1 MIGPI
6 TRITRPPSSEVVNE
20 RSPVMYLVTA
30 WRLSPAAS
38 HSRTCSASSR
48 KLGSAPKRA
57 ATRRTSAWASAT

>member
-6 TRITRPPSSEVVNE
+6 TKITSPLSSEVVNE
-20 RSPVMYLVTA
+20 RSPVRYLVTA

-38 HSRTCSASSR
+38 QLRTWSASSR